1 MLQKPSNDA
10 LYLVNNVKTTYN
22 VKKCYDLLLDENY
35 DQAKIKLEQVMED
48 LVLSN
53 DPTGKSTNAILLE
66 IQIQIM
72 TLNYG

>member
-1 MLQKPSNDA
+1 MLQNPSNDA
-10 LYLVNNVKTTYN
+10 LHLVNNVKTIYN

-53 DPTGKSTNAILLE
+53 DPTEKSTNVILTE
-66 IQIQIM
+66 V
-72 TLNYG
+72 